1 MNKVI
6 WPLLTLLSGAVL
18 PLQAALNTR
27 LGKSLGSPMHAA
39 MVSFGVGLIA
49 LIGYIVVSGQTIN
62 YATLRTAPAYT
73 WFGGILGAFY
83 VAVIIYAFP
92 RLGPAYTFGLLI
104 AGQMVISVLMDHFN
118 ILVSVQ
124 QPVNAMRILGIALIV
139 IGVIIVRKF

>member
-1 MNKVI
+1 MNKVV

-18 PLQAALNTR
+18 PLQASLNTR
-27 LGKSLGSPMHAA
+27 LGKSLGSPIHAA
-39 MVSFGVGLIA
+39 LVSFGVGLIA
-49 LIGYIVVSGQTIN
+49 LIGYIVVTGQTIN
-62 YATLRTAPAYT
+62 YATVRTAPSYT

-83 VAVIIYAFP
+83 VTVIIYAFP